1 MGSRQKLMQISNQLR
16 SEVVRL
22 NEGER
27 KMREY
32 ITSVENV
39 ISGLNDQLVEAEA
52 AESTAL
58 AEEDYA
64 KAEEISTRSAALKKE
79 LEAKH
84 AEIQTCLQ
92 RNGQATQMRV
102 TKIQNELVT
111 IDAMIKGFDAA
122 YTSVNG
128 MFEEMVK
135 KLDEQSAAHDARL
148 AQMMNVINEK
158 EEALA
163 KSREAIAA
171 EKEVIEEKIR
181 EDCVDLYKEKEE
193 AGMLKL
199 TLDEEIASLKQQLH
213 QKNQELLACTKHIA
227 ETDQKIQQVRV
238 KYLPQ
243 FQPIEEKNKALS
255 GDVKAIETLKTQ
267 YNTAAGR
274 VEMVKKSFDED
285 KKAKKEI
292 VDTRKDELDVI
303 TCLAD
308 ALKSYDRLIVETFQ
322 PLTAKQ
328 NAMYAMRKALEENS
342 IHSKGI
348 TNRMQVLES
357 TISTN
362 EAIINETS
370 TKLPELEQQK
380 TEAVAAKNYKM
391 AGQVTSQIKQLQ
403 TKKESASM
411 ALASAQEELSGI
423 KSGSAEELAA
433 LEAKKAEYEESRRA
447 YLQSYYDLL
456 RSNAITL
463 RRASRTIESVT
474 RGDDTFRFA
483 CQALAGSLFDITNN
497 DLTAVADQLGL
508 PHLGDQDDEP
518 VSSPVAAQAAP
529 DAPAAPA
536 APAASPAAS
545 ASSAAEGKEGEL
557 TAERAQELAALA
569 EAQMESKN
577 NELDVAMGEEKYELC
592 DTLSAESEALET
604 YAAELKKFAS
614 GAVTEVPVAPPCFDP
629 NFASKS
635 AGEDMFAGM

>member
-1 MGSRQKLMQISNQLR
+1 
-16 SEVVRL
+16 
-22 NEGER
+22 
-27 KMREY
+27 
-32 ITSVENV
+32 
-39 ISGLNDQLVEAEA
+39 
-52 AESTAL
+52 
-58 AEEDYA
+58 
-64 KAEEISTRSAALKKE
+64 
-79 LEAKH
+79 
-84 AEIQTCLQ
+84 
-92 RNGQATQMRV
+92 
-102 TKIQNELVT
+102 
-111 IDAMIKGFDAA
+111 
-122 YTSVNG
+122 
-128 MFEEMVK
+128 
-135 KLDEQSAAHDARL
+135 
-148 AQMMNVINEK
+148 
-158 EEALA
+158 
-163 KSREAIAA
+163 
-171 EKEVIEEKIR
+171 
-181 EDCVDLYKEKEE
+181 
-193 AGMLKL
+193 
-199 TLDEEIASLKQQLH
+199 
-213 QKNQELLACTKHIA
+213 
-227 ETDQKIQQVRV
+227 
-238 KYLPQ
+238 
-243 FQPIEEKNKALS
+243 
-255 GDVKAIETLKTQ
+255 
-267 YNTAAGR
+267 
-274 VEMVKKSFDED
+274 
-285 KKAKKEI
+285 
-292 VDTRKDELDVI
+292 
-303 TCLAD
+303 
-308 ALKSYDRLIVETFQ
+308 
-322 PLTAKQ
+322 
-328 NAMYAMRKALEENS
+328 MYAMRKALEENS

-403 TKKESASM
+403 AKKESASM
-411 ALASAQEELSGI
+411 ALASAQEELNGI

-447 YLQSYYDLL
+447 YLQAYYDLL

-508 PHLGDQDDEP
+508 PHLSDQDDETAA
-518 VSSPVAAQAAP
+518 SQSPEPAQ
-529 DAPAAPA
+529 PAQ
-536 APAASPAAS
+536 AASPAAA
-545 ASSAAEGKEGEL
+545 ASPVSGEAAKEGEL

>member
-102 TKIQNELVT
+102 NKIQNELVT

-148 AQMMNVINEK
+148 AQMMGVINEK

-322 PLTAKQ
+322 PLTTKQ
-328 NAMYAMRKALEENS
+328 NAVGCRERERLMVDVRDAEGAGGEQHPLEGHHEP
-342 IHSKGI
+342 HAGAGEHDQHQ
-348 TNRMQVLES
+348 RGHHQRDLHQAARAGAAEDRGGRCQ
-357 TISTN
+357 
-362 EAIINETS
+362 
-370 TKLPELEQQK
+370 ELQDGRTGDLADQ
-380 TEAVAAKNYKM
+380 AA
-391 AGQVTSQIKQLQ
+391 AGQEGVGQHGVGLCAGGAERNQVGQCGGAGRAGSEEGRVRGVASRL
-403 TKKESASM
+403 SAS
-411 ALASAQEELSGI
+411 LLR
-423 KSGSAEELAA
+423 LAA
-433 LEAKKAEYEESRRA
+433 
-447 YLQSYYDLL
+447 
-456 RSNAITL
+456 
-463 RRASRTIESVT
+463 
-474 RGDDTFRFA
+474 
-483 CQALAGSLFDITNN
+483 
-497 DLTAVADQLGL
+497 
-508 PHLGDQDDEP
+508 
-518 VSSPVAAQAAP
+518 
-529 DAPAAPA
+529 
-536 APAASPAAS
+536 
-545 ASSAAEGKEGEL
+545 
-557 TAERAQELAALA
+557 
-569 EAQMESKN
+569 
-577 NELDVAMGEEKYELC
+577 
-592 DTLSAESEALET
+592 
-604 YAAELKKFAS
+604 
-614 GAVTEVPVAPPCFDP
+614 
-629 NFASKS
+629 
-635 AGEDMFAGM
+635 

>member
-1 MGSRQKLMQISNQLR
+1 
-16 SEVVRL
+16 
-22 NEGER
+22 
-27 KMREY
+27 
-32 ITSVENV
+32 
-39 ISGLNDQLVEAEA
+39 
-52 AESTAL
+52 
-58 AEEDYA
+58 
-64 KAEEISTRSAALKKE
+64 
-79 LEAKH
+79 
-84 AEIQTCLQ
+84 
-92 RNGQATQMRV
+92 
-102 TKIQNELVT
+102 
-111 IDAMIKGFDAA
+111 
-122 YTSVNG
+122 
-128 MFEEMVK
+128 
-135 KLDEQSAAHDARL
+135 
-148 AQMMNVINEK
+148 
-158 EEALA
+158 
-163 KSREAIAA
+163 
-171 EKEVIEEKIR
+171 
-181 EDCVDLYKEKEE
+181 
-193 AGMLKL
+193 
-199 TLDEEIASLKQQLH
+199 
-213 QKNQELLACTKHIA
+213 
-227 ETDQKIQQVRV
+227 
-238 KYLPQ
+238 
-243 FQPIEEKNKALS
+243 
-255 GDVKAIETLKTQ
+255 
-267 YNTAAGR
+267 
-274 VEMVKKSFDED
+274 
-285 KKAKKEI
+285 
-292 VDTRKDELDVI
+292 
-303 TCLAD
+303 
-308 ALKSYDRLIVETFQ
+308 
-322 PLTAKQ
+322 
-328 NAMYAMRKALEENS
+328 MYAMRKALEENS

-403 TKKESASM
+403 AKKESASM
-411 ALASAQEELSGI
+411 ALASAQEELNGI

-447 YLQSYYDLL
+447 YLQAYYDLL

-463 RRASRTIESVT
+463 RRASRTIEGVT

-518 VSSPVAAQAAP
+518 ASQSPQPAQ
-529 DAPAAPA
+529 PAQ
-536 APAASPAAS
+536 AASPAAAAAA
-545 ASSAAEGKEGEL
+545 ASPVSGEAAKEGEL

-635 AGEDMFAGM
+635 AGEDLFAGM